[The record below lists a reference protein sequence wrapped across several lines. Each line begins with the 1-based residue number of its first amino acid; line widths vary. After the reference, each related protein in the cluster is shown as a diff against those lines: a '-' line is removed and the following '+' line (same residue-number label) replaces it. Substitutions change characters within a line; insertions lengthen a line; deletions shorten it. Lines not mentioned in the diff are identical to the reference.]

1 MNFISSGVT
10 PSNMWVGVPL
20 SRGGSGEFQQ
30 IAAHDIKV
38 SWKKHSSP
46 GSQDGVLPGNPR
58 PLASLRGSENL
69 GRSEWLQGFGV
80 VKKFCMFLMNSL
92 LESGSCDLR
101 SMPSFD
107 AWFSGTF
114 FSTI

>member
-1 MNFISSGVT
+1 MSFNKSLLMTSKFLGKSI
-10 PSNMWVGVPL
+10 
-20 SRGGSGEFQQ
+20 
-30 IAAHDIKV
+30 H
-38 SWKKHSSP
+38 H
-46 GSQDGVLPGNPR
+46 QDGVLPGNPR

-92 LESGSCDLR
+92 FESGSCDLR